1 MKYMKA
7 CLILVLLALASIA
20 AAQDQIFKKDNTKV
34 DAKILEINQTEVKY
48 KLFTYQDG
56 PTITISKSDVALI
69 IYQNGSHEVFNVPAT
84 PTETIVLEPGYR
96 DYDKTNDL
104 KLRDAKQARQK
115 MLFDTLTSTRQ
126 VVFFNVLDLFN
137 GDVGLSYLREF
148 AHNKLN
154 VYVPLSVGFTD
165 AWSSNTFN
173 MTNMN
178 FNNVA
183 NFKYDRKVFE
193 AGLGINY
200 QVSNRAVTYFVGP
213 LFAASQFNGTYT
225 QGNIYYYGSPSTSL
239 NHSFVVNNY
248 CYMINNGFLFRFTR
262 NFNGM
267 INAAMGYNHQD
278 FISGHPANYY
288 YYGYNLYSQF
298 PINCLK
304 LGLHL
309 GYRF

>member
-1 MKYMKA
+1 MKKTTLAFFFLFYTILA
-7 CLILVLLALASIA
+7 C
-20 AAQDQIFKKDNTKV
+20 AQDQIFKKDNTKV
-34 DAKILEINQTEVKY
+34 EAKILEINQAEIRY

-56 PTITISKSDVALI
+56 PTIVLSKSDVAII
-69 IYQNGSHEVFNVPAT
+69 IYQNGSHEVFNTSAI
-84 PTETIVLEPGYR
+84 PTETIVIEPGYR
-96 DYDKTNDL
+96 DYDKINDL
-104 KLRDAKQARQK
+104 KLRNGKQARQK
-115 MLFDTLTSTRQ
+115 MRFDTLTSTKQ
-126 VVFFNVLDLFN
+126 VVFLNLLDMFN
-137 GDVGLSYLREF
+137 GDVGLSYLREL
-148 AHNKLN
+148 AHNRLN

-173 MTNMN
+173 ITNTN

-225 QGNIYYYGSPSTSL
+225 QGNPYYYGGATTSL

-278 FISGHPANYY
+278 FLSGHPASYY